1 MTTYMV
7 LHTYIKNGVVGQ
19 CYTGYT
25 PNVLPVDTYTMHYA
39 VVNSNVKAKQSIEFH
54 PLRHKRKNAEHLVFS
69 SS

>member
-1 MTTYMV
+1 MV

-19 CYTGYT
+19 CYAGYT
-25 PNVLPVDTYTMHYA
+25 PNVLPVDTYMHYA
-39 VVNSNVKAKQSIEFH
+39 VVNSNVKAKHSIEFH